1 MLNIKKSLTFIVIVL
16 FVGVFFLWDSFSL
29 RNITYDGEVENVP
42 PLSLDEKEQT
52 KVDAI
57 LNQPFTYLGKGHQ
70 SYAFISGDGQYV
82 LKFFKF
88 TYLRPSWFIRETTRQ
103 KKLKRMFI
111 GYHLAYTYDRDNT
124 GMVFVHLSKSTNL
137 MKTLTVADQF
147 GIHHSVNL
155 DHVFFVIQQKAIM
168 TKKVLKDLLNQG
180 DLEAFKLRL
189 DQLIALYLSEY
200 SRGLFDGDHNILSNT
215 GFLPDQAIR
224 IDVGR
229 LALRQEF
236 KNPDI
241 YGKDLRKILSKRIDR
256 WIKSGYPQYY
266 HELHQAIESKLAG
279 AGI

>member
-1 MLNIKKSLTFIVIVL
+1 
-16 FVGVFFLWDSFSL
+16 
-29 RNITYDGEVENVP
+29 
-42 PLSLDEKEQT
+42 
-52 KVDAI
+52 
-57 LNQPFTYLGKGHQ
+57 
-70 SYAFISGDGQYV
+70 
-82 LKFFKF
+82 
-88 TYLRPSWFIRETTRQ
+88 
-103 KKLKRMFI
+103 
-111 GYHLAYTYDRDNT
+111 
-124 GMVFVHLSKSTNL
+124 
-137 MKTLTVADQF
+137 
-147 GIHHSVNL
+147 
-155 DHVFFVIQQKAIM
+155 VIQQKAIM